1 MMKGLKGCIWERRKG
16 VTSWARLR
24 LLSLFQLLVGLE
36 ACARKAWL
44 GGGGGG
50 GGRKG
55 RSLIPE
61 VEPVRRWAIAQGNVK
76 EPFALSKIGRVHC
89 LFELENRDEVDRV
102 LNFGRRRCRASLLH
116 LRKWL

>member
-24 LLSLFQLLVGLE
+24 VLSLFQLLVGLE
-36 ACARKAWL
+36 TCARKAWL
-44 GGGGGG
+44 

-76 EPFALSKIGRVHC
+76 EPFALLKIGRVHC
-89 LFELENRDEVDRV
+89 LFGFENRDEVDRV

-116 LRKWL
+116 LRKCL